1 MKANFG
7 DDVLSR
13 TSVVEFYNGKN
24 ILITGATGF
33 MGKVLVEKLLRDC
46 PDVNTIYILVRMKRG
61 GKSSSS
67 SRKSKSKKKIESKDV
82 NEGWRWKKKETKKIL
97 NIINRWPSLAGR
109 SRIYVHCRD
118 EECFFFQ
125 QTKYLLFS
133 FISVLFCAT
142 PTVPFTFVYCTYMY
156 PSESSSTTSKLCAR
170 CCKYSRVQYERER
183 KMHFALLFSFVAVRR
198 SAQKLKHERKI
209 RCM

>member
-67 SRKSKSKKKIESKDV
+67 SRKAKAKKKLSQKTSTKDDD
-82 NEGWRWKKKETKKIL
+82 EKKRRRKK
-97 NIINRWPSLAGR
+97 
-109 SRIYVHCRD
+109 C
-118 EECFFFQ
+118 
-125 QTKYLLFS
+125 
-133 FISVLFCAT
+133 
-142 PTVPFTFVYCTYMY
+142 
-156 PSESSSTTSKLCAR
+156 
-170 CCKYSRVQYERER
+170 
-183 KMHFALLFSFVAVRR
+183 
-198 SAQKLKHERKI
+198 
-209 RCM
+209 